1 MTHRGPC
8 QPPPSCDSVPEGP
21 SPSAPR
27 SPASELAP
35 PASLDAASAARLL
48 ASDADFQPAQSDCCT
63 PTAILVRPKPFLYP
77 QSNSCIESQNHSGW
91 KSPPTS
97 SSPTVNPSNPCVYF
111 FLVGG
116 RVNIVGLAINVIR
129 SSSSLLQTRGQQR
142 ITELQNVRGW
152 QGPLWVPQPNPLPKQ
167 GHPEQAA
174 QHRVQA
180 GLESPE
186 KETPQPPWAAWAR
199 AIRK

>member
-1 MTHRGPC
+1 MILW
-8 QPPPSCDSVPEGP
+8 DSVPEGP
-21 SPSAPR
+21 SPSAPW

-48 ASDADFQPAQSDCCT
+48 ASDANFQPAQSDSCR

-91 KSPPTS
+91 KSPPRS

-129 SSSSLLQTRGQQR
+129 SSSSLLQKEVSRESQNPSMVGVGRALCGSPSPTLCRSRVTQSRLHSTASRQVWNISREGDSTTSLGSLGQS
-142 ITELQNVRGW
+142 N
-152 QGPLWVPQPNPLPKQ
+152 
-167 GHPEQAA
+167 
-174 QHRVQA
+174 
-180 GLESPE
+180 
-186 KETPQPPWAAWAR
+186 
-199 AIRK
+199 